1 MDIRSVMTP
10 HPKCCPRS
18 ASLSDVAQLMRDEDV
33 GQIPVVEE
41 ADSRKLVGVVTDR
54 DIVVRAVAA
63 GKDPSRATAG
73 DCMTAPAATI
83 AVDASL
89 EECARLMASQQVR
102 RMPVVDEDGMLCGI
116 VAQADVQATDARSL
130 KEEIADRVSIPH

>member
-10 HPKCCPRS
+10 NPKSCPRS
-18 ASLSDVAQLMRDEDV
+18 ASLSDVARLMRDEDV
-33 GQIPVVEE
+33 GQIPVVE
-41 ADSRKLVGVVTDR
+41 DVGSKKLIGVITDR
-54 DIVVRAVAA
+54 DIVVRTVAD
-63 GKDPSRATAG
+63 GSDPALATAG
-73 DCMTAPAATI
+73 DCMTAPATSI
-83 AVDASL
+83 DVDTTL

-102 RMPVVDEDGMLCGI
+102 RMPVVDGDGMLCGI